1 MQKRTQARRTA
12 TSLLLFFAML
22 IVGVAVFFPTLVSA
36 EYTDH
41 FEDFEDFGFQV
52 RTNATQNSSST
63 GLRFVYTIGAL
74 YYDKVGFVFS
84 TSNQNPTVGG
94 TGCASY
100 RASTVYP
107 SITTDGVAYP
117 ARSGRY
123 WVAVE
128 LTGIPHA
135 KFDKRI
141 YVRPYLQYE
150 GEYYYGDVKD
160 ITVCEALTY
169 DKTVAGEEEIFD
181 SRHPAG
187 QYYNTNYHTFVVSKK
202 ARDFCGDKVFHP
214 TTADPDGNDLWFEYS
229 FLWNPTFDNWTELS
243 EMEVAG
249 IWNQDGLY
257 QHHRAFYYCYLSAN
271 AVTYCPYAGHFDYT
285 TQVPGIYEACF
296 LDPGNGQPIYLGD
309 FDNPITE
316 ASSPAFGEYGWHRV
330 GVRFHQ
336 EATKSGSNVVYSGIH
351 ELYVDGVK
359 VWVTRTNVQGN
370 NGKSLMEKDAML
382 WTARTTAASGYEAG
396 PGGLYYKENHNISF
410 KLYMDQSLL
419 TSAKSIFVAVADVHW
434 TCGDG
439 FVRRVS
445 PVSNP
450 KDRELILGQTRCSGK
465 IWYVFDK

>member
-22 IVGVAVFFPTLVSA
+22 IVSVAVFFPTLVSA

-150 GEYYYGDVKD
+150 GEYYYGDTKD

-169 DKTVAGEEEIFD
+169 DKTVAGEAQI
-181 SRHPAG
+181 
-187 QYYNTNYHTFVVSKK
+187 YNSKEHGGPYAEGLYAFVL
-202 ARDFCGDKVFHP
+202 GLDKTYQAIQGSSHFYPSSYAVG
-214 TTADPDGNDLWFEYS
+214 AQGNDLLFEYS
-229 FLWNPTFDNWTELS
+229 FLWNPT
-243 EMEVAG
+243 
-249 IWNQDGLY
+249 LY
-257 QHHRAFYYCYLSAN
+257 NSQNPQLKMTTLRISDSKRVNLYCLN
-271 AVTYCPYAGHFDYT
+271 AAENETDWCPYLGAFEFFTGY
-285 TQVPGIYEACF
+285 PGSAACV
-296 LDPGNGQPIYLGD
+296 LYGGVGGY
-309 FDNPITE
+309 
-316 ASSPAFGEYGWHRV
+316 SPTPHPSDGYPYIGEFGWHRI
-330 GVRFHQ
+330 GVRLHQ
-336 EATKSGSNVVYSGIH
+336 EVASVSGSTVTYGGYS
-351 ELYVDGVK
+351 ELHVDGVL
-359 VWVTRTNVQGN
+359 VWRISTNTNTLKNKDLLLFTATASNGQITGYSDNTNGVRVQMRLDSITR
-370 NGKSLMEKDAML
+370 SD
-382 WTARTTAASGYEAG
+382 EAV
-396 PGGLYYKENHNISF
+396 F
-410 KLYMDQSLL
+410 
-419 TSAKSIFVAVADVHW
+419 AAVADAHW
-434 TCGDG
+434 TCGQN

-445 PVSNP
+445 PVCNP
-450 KDRELILGQTRCSGK
+450 KERELILGQTRCSGK

>member
-1 MQKRTQARRTA
+1 MQKRTQARRTV

-22 IVGVAVFFPTLVSA
+22 IVGIAVFFPTLVSA

-107 SITTDGVAYP
+107 SITTDGVSYP

-128 LTGIPHA
+128 LTDIPHA

-150 GEYYYGDVKD
+150 GEYYYGDTKD
-160 ITVCEALTY
+160 VTVCEALTY
-169 DKTVAGEEEIFD
+169 DKTVAGEAQI
-181 SRHPAG
+181 
-187 QYYNTNYHTFVVSKK
+187 YNSKEHGGPYAEGLYSFVL
-202 ARDFCGDKVFHP
+202 GLDKTYQAIRGNSHFYPSSYAVG
-214 TTADPDGNDLWFEYS
+214 AQGNDLLFEYS
-229 FLWNPTFDNWTELS
+229 FLWNPTLRNNGNPEIKVQTLR
-243 EMEVAG
+243 
-249 IWNQDGLY
+249 IN
-257 QHHRAFYYCYLSAN
+257 AN
-271 AVTYCPYAGHFDYT
+271 AHKEPFYLYTDDGASQWCPYFGAFDYSSEYPHSAASVLYGGAGGYSPT
-285 TQVPGIYEACF
+285 PHPT
-296 LDPGNGQPIYLGD
+296 NGYPYI
-309 FDNPITE
+309 
-316 ASSPAFGEYGWHRV
+316 GEYGWHRI
-330 GVRFHQ
+330 GVRMHQ
-336 EATKSGSNVVYSGIH
+336 EVASVSGSTVTYGGYF
-351 ELYVDGVK
+351 ELYVDGVR
-359 VWVTRTNVQGN
+359 VWKINADYNNVLKSKNLLLFTATASNGQITGYSDNTNGVRVQMRLD
-370 NGKSLMEKDAML
+370 SVAQ
-382 WTARTTAASGYEAG
+382 SAG
-396 PGGLYYKENHNISF
+396 
-410 KLYMDQSLL
+410 
-419 TSAKSIFVAVADVHW
+419 AVFVAVADAHW
-434 TCGDG
+434 TCGQN

-445 PVSNP
+445 PVGNP
-450 KDRELILGQTRCSGK
+450 KDRELILGETRCSGK